1 MSAILTAIRSKAM
14 TRLTLTYEKLP
25 NDVKGIMDRMEA
37 FLNPRD
43 NLGVYFAT
51 LNSTN
56 LPCIPVLGKHVT
68 C

>member
-1 MSAILTAIRSKAM
+1 VSAILTALRSEAIS
-14 TRLTLTYEKLP
+14 RLTLTYEILP
-25 NDVKGIMDRMEA
+25 QNVKRIMEQMEA

-51 LNSTN
+51 LNSTD
-56 LPCIPVLGKHVT
+56 LPCVPVLGKHVT

>member
-1 MSAILTAIRSKAM
+1 MSAILTALRSEAIS
-14 TRLTLTYEKLP
+14 RLTLTYEKLP
-25 NDVKGIMDRMEA
+25 KDIKRIMERMEA

-43 NLGVYFAT
+43 SLGVYFAT

-56 LPCIPVLGKHVT
+56 LPCVPVLGKHVT